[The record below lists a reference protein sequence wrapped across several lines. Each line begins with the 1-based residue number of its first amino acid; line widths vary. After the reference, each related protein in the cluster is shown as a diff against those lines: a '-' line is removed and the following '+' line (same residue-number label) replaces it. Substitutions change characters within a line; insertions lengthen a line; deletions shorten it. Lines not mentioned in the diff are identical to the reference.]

1 MNVIE
6 SVQIISNE
14 VTYYDI
20 QSQYMGFT
28 SVIGASAFSILIQ
41 TAVAIYAPTKEKDVV
56 SLIYLYFN
64 LPVLRM
70 KEEIYQWKEVLKR

>member
-1 MNVIE
+1 
-6 SVQIISNE
+6 
-14 VTYYDI
+14 
-20 QSQYMGFT
+20 MGFT

-64 LPVLRM
+64 MFVLRM
-70 KEEIYQWKEVLKR
+70 KEEIYQ